1 MLLHDFIVIFSIVWI
16 DLVLP
21 SCLALPAVI
30 TPLNS
35 ENGKKLFRSTIE
47 EVLHDEF
54 PSISKLSKE
63 VFDLDSEFDIWKTVL
78 LSATAVG
85 LLIIVIFCIRFQKK
99 NNKKLLEISKTLV
112 DFKDK
117 IVSMENS
124 IDNIITRCNRNS
136 RTNSS

>member
-1 MLLHDFIVIFSIVWI
+1 M
-16 DLVLP
+16 
-21 SCLALPAVI
+21 
-30 TPLNS
+30 
-35 ENGKKLFRSTIE
+35 
-47 EVLHDEF
+47 
-54 PSISKLSKE
+54 
-63 VFDLDSEFDIWKTVL
+63 DSEFDIWKTVL
-78 LSATAVG
+78 PSATAVG

-124 IDNIITRCNRNS
+124 IDNIISKCNRNS

>member
-1 MLLHDFIVIFSIVWI
+1 MLLHGFIVYFSIVWI
-16 DLVLP
+16 NSVLP
-21 SCLALPAVI
+21 SCHAKPAVI

-35 ENGKKLFRSTIE
+35 ESGKKLFRTTIE

-54 PSISKLSKE
+54 PTIPKLSKD
-63 VFDLDSEFDIWKTVL
+63 VLDLDSEFDIWKTALPSASAFRL
-78 LSATAVG
+78 LLV
-85 LLIIVIFCIRFQKK
+85 VVFCIRFQNKS
-99 NNKKLLEISKTLV
+99 NKKLLEISKTLV

-117 IVSMENS
+117 IASMENS

>member
-54 PSISKLSKE
+54 PSIPKLSKE
-63 VFDLDSEFDIWKTVL
+63 VFDLDSEFDLWKTVL
-78 LSATAVG
+78 PSATAVG

-117 IVSMENS
+117 IVGMENS
-124 IDNIITRCNRNS
+124 IDNIITRCNRNF

>member
-16 DLVLP
+16 DLVLL
-21 SCLALPAVI
+21 SCFALPAVI

-54 PSISKLSKE
+54 PSIPKLSKE
-63 VFDLDSEFDIWKTVL
+63 VFDLDSEFDIWKTAL
-78 LSATAVG
+78 PSATAVG
-85 LLIIVIFCIRFQKK
+85 LLIIVVFCIRFQKK

-117 IVSMENS
+117 IASMENS
-124 IDNIITRCNRNS
+124 IDNIITRCNRNF